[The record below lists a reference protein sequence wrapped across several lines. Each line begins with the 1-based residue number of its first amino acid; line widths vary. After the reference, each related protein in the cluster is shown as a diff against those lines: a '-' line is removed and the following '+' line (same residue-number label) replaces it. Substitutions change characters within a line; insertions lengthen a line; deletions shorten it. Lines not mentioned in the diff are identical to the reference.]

1 MKRTVLAVLLV
12 GALAVAAFPY
22 EGTIVFQG
30 GHGAKALGMG
40 GAFCAIADDATG
52 ALWNPAGLAFAG
64 PWIGGATSNLFAAG
78 GFEGVGYQFISGG
91 FTFEGYAVGLGW
103 ANATAGALYNA
114 SLYLGTVGIAIA
126 DFGSVGVNVKY
137 YTETIEGD
145 SEAGFGFDIG
155 VLFPLTDEIAIG
167 VVAKDVGGTAMGEGQ
182 TIEPMYA
189 AGVGLK
195 MLEGAITLA
204 ADVDFAGMDF
214 GLAGIKA
221 GLEFVLIEN
230 LAVRAGIVSP
240 TADFSE
246 YYFTVGAGLS
256 IGDFEIDAAYVLQA
270 EPGESLVLS
279 ATFLLGELFG
289 PAVEEQPTE

>member
-240 TADFSE
+240 TADFSD

>member
-1 MKRTVLAVLLV
+1 MKRIMLAALLV
-12 GALAVAAFPY
+12 GAFALAAYPY

-40 GAFCAIADDATG
+40 GAFCAISDDATG
-52 ALWNPAGLAFAG
+52 GLWNPAGLAFTQ

-78 GFEGVGYQFISGG
+78 GFEGVGYQYLSGG
-91 FTFEGYAVGLGW
+91 FAYQGYAIGLGW

-114 SLYLGTVGIAIA
+114 NLYLGTVGIKIA

-137 YTETIEGD
+137 YQETIED
-145 SEAGFGFDIG
+145 ETESGFGFDIG
-155 VLFPLTDEIAIG
+155 LLFPVTEELAVGI
-167 VVAKDVGGTAMGEGQ
+167 VAKDVGGTSMGEGQ

-195 MLEGAITLA
+195 LLDGAMTLA

-221 GLEFVLIEN
+221 GMEFILVEN
-230 LAVRAGIVSP
+230 LAIRAGIVSP
-240 TADFSE
+240 TADFTD
-246 YYFTVGAGLS
+246 YYFTLGAGLGL
-256 IGDFEIDAAYVLQA
+256 GDLAIDAAYVLQG

-279 ATFLLGELFG
+279 ASFLLGSLFEQ
-289 PAVEEQPTE
+289 PEEQPTE

>member
-1 MKRTVLAVLLV
+1 MKRIGIVALLV
-12 GALAVAAFPY
+12 GAVALVAFAY

-40 GAFCAIADDATG
+40 GAFCALADDATG
-52 ALWNPAGLAFAG
+52 ALWNPAGLAFAE
-64 PWIGGATSNLFAAG
+64 PWIGGATSSLYAAG
-78 GFEGVGYQFISGG
+78 GFEGVGYQYISGG
-91 FTFEGYAVGLGW
+91 FTYEGYAIGLGW
-103 ANATAGALYNA
+103 ANATAGPLYSA

-145 SEAGFGFDIG
+145 SESGFGFDIG
-155 VLFPLTDEIAIG
+155 LLFPLTDELAIG
-167 VVAKDVGGTAMGEGQ
+167 IVAKDVGGTSMGEGQ

-195 MLEGAITLA
+195 LLEGAITLA

-230 LAVRAGIVSP
+230 LAVRAGMVSP

-246 YYFTVGAGLS
+246 YYFTVGAGLA
-256 IGDFEIDAAYVLQA
+256 IGDLSIDAAYVLQA

-279 ATFLLGELFG
+279 ASFLLGDLLA
-289 PAVEEQPTE
+289 PAVEEQPVE